1 MGQQP
6 VSPTITAARPTHGR
20 RGVAVVVFAAALAA
34 AFALDAPVANW
45 VHHTTLQ
52 PRLDAAPVVAKLLR
66 LSGDFRFTIAT
77 SILLLLAGWIRQN
90 DSPFWKSAAI
100 VFLSGVFSGV
110 NAFLKWCFGRI
121 RPFHGVAAFAWHPF
135 QGGLH
140 GLFMSEQSR
149 SFPSGDASLAFAMAV
164 SLGWAVPRLRALWWA
179 MAIIV
184 GLERMAALAHYPS
197 DIVGGAIVGV
207 AAAIVARWVV
217 EFLTKRQPA
226 DAK

>member
-1 MGQQP
+1 MA
-6 VSPTITAARPTHGR
+6 ITAFG
-20 RGVAVVVFAAALAA
+20 AALAA
-34 AFALDAPVANW
+34 AFALDVPVANW

-52 PRLDAAPVVAKLLR
+52 PRLDAAPVLAKLLR
-66 LSGDFRFTIAT
+66 LSGDFRFTIAA
-77 SILLLLAGWIRQN
+77 SLLLLLIAWIRQN

-135 QGGLH
+135 RGGIH

-164 SLGWAVPRLRALWWA
+164 SLSWAVPALRPLWWA
-179 MAIIV
+179 MAIVV

-217 EFLTKRQPA
+217 ESVLTTRTA